1 MSEFYNC
8 EYLSER
14 LSAVCK
20 ERDEL
25 KRIVK
30 KQARMNSVMAQMALE
45 LDNVKAERDALLAQ
59 LKGSAG

>member
-1 MSEFYNC
+1 MSEFYSC

-25 KRIVK
+25 RQIVA
-30 KQARMNSVMAQMALE
+30 KQADMNRRTTELALE
-45 LDNVKAERDALLAQ
+45 LDSVKAERDALLAK
-59 LKGSAG
+59 LEGKNG